1 MGRTRVMKL
10 SDEEYQLLLEAKKT
24 VKEKGTTKLSEKAK
38 ATLTDDALGSYVHL
52 GSQLIKEFYE
62 EKEGG

>member
-1 MGRTRVMKL
+1 MGRTRVIKL
-10 SDEEYQLLLEAKKT
+10 SDEEYQDLLEAKKT
-24 VKEKGTTKLSEKAK
+24 VKQQGNAKLSKKAK

-62 EKEGG
+62 GGE